1 MLPDQRK
8 VLESVGRRCES
19 EQLVGEAW
27 QDSSEVH
34 RRAEKPVLF

>member
-1 MLPDQRK
+1 MLSDGRK

-19 EQLVGEAW
+19 EQLVGEAR
-27 QDSSEVH
+27 QDNSEVH